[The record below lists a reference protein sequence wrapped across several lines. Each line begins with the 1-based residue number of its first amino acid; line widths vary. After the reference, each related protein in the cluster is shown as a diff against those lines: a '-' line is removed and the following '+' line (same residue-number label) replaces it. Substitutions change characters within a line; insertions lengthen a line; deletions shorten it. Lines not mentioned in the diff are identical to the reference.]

1 MSDPSPAAPR
11 ESAIRFPLDFPI
23 KVMGLQAD
31 GFAQAIVSVVQTHAP
46 DFDATT
52 LEQRASREGRYVSL
66 TVTVRAS
73 SQAQLDAL
81 YRALTSHPMV
91 KFVL

>member
-1 MSDPSPAAPR
+1 MSDPSPAVPR

-23 KVMGLQAD
+23 KIMGLQAD
-31 GFAQAIVSVVQTHAP
+31 GFAQAIVSVVQAHAP
-46 DFDATT
+46 DFDAAK
-52 LEQRASREGRYVSL
+52 LEQRASSEGRYVSL
-66 TVTVRAS
+66 TVTVRAH

>member
-1 MSDPSPAAPR
+1 MNDKAQAKGR
-11 ESAIRFPLDFPI
+11 ESALTFPLDFPI
-23 KVMGLQAD
+23 KVMGEQTE
-31 GFAQAIVSVVQTHAP
+31 GFAQAIVAVVQTHAP
-46 DFDATT
+46 DFDPIT

-66 TVTVRAS
+66 TVTVRAT

-81 YRALTSHPMV
+81 YQELTAHPMV